1 MSFGLRQVILNIKYY
16 NYTSLQSL
24 YNNGLFMCL
33 KKRCPRID
41 FYCVLDN
48 LYLFAILQ
56 GFKLFVVA
64 LDLIVYLYVPSF
76 CPLEL

>member
-1 MSFGLRQVILNIKYY
+1 
-16 NYTSLQSL
+16 
-24 YNNGLFMCL
+24 MCL
-33 KKRCPRID
+33 KKRCPRIG

-76 CPLEL
+76 

>member
-1 MSFGLRQVILNIKYY
+1 
-16 NYTSLQSL
+16 
-24 YNNGLFMCL
+24 MCF
-33 KKRCPRID
+33 KNRCPRID

-48 LYLFAILQ
+48 LYLFTILQ

-76 CPLEL
+76 WPFVEYLVTLPLESRL

>member
-1 MSFGLRQVILNIKYY
+1 MCFAPKQEILNIKHC
-16 NYTSLQSL
+16 NYTSPQAICSK
-24 YNNGLFMCL
+24 GLFMCL

-76 CPLEL
+76 

>member
-1 MSFGLRQVILNIKYY
+1 MCFAPKQEILNIKHC
-16 NYTSLQSL
+16 NYTPPQAICSK
-24 YNNGLFMCL
+24 GLFMCL

-56 GFKLFVVA
+56 GFKLLVVA

-76 CPLEL
+76 